1 MVLDVNTPPNVV
13 YGLGVGVGVGAGVT
27 VGAGVGTTVGVG
39 TAVGTAVGVGTGVG
53 CAGGVMVIVTHFS
66 LSITMV
72 PDDSLLER
80 NPPKKRI
87 LDWGLVGVTDRFTY
101 EFLVYVLF
109 ELGSWNRSI
118 VPFGIATENCPD
130 RT

>member
-1 MVLDVNTPPNVV
+1 MPHWLANVAPDVEPEVDLES
-13 YGLGVGVGVGAGVT
+13 GIGVGAGVH
-27 VGAGVGTTVGVG
+27 
-39 TAVGTAVGVGTGVG
+39 